1 MIKNNVQFTYDGA
14 DQMYVATVK
23 IVNKVKEQQKAAQHR
38 DQEQQSSG
46 YNSARSGKVENSNR

>member
-38 DQEQQSSG
+38 DQEQ
-46 YNSARSGKVENSNR
+46 